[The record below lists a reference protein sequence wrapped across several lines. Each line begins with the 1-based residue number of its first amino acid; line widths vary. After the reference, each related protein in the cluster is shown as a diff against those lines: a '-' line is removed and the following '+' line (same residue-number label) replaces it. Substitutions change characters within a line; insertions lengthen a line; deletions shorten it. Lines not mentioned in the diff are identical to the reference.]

1 MFPPRALFFLVVQ
14 DAFSALS
21 PVTGRVVGGERLRL
35 FLALR
40 LPDDVLGHLADWAEE
55 HAREAGR
62 LVRREDLHVTLAFLG
77 ARPAGELDGIVA
89 ALRDAAVRADPIEL
103 EPTGWRETRSVGMV
117 RLDDRGGAA
126 TRLAGD
132 VHDRLEAL
140 GVYRR
145 EARPW
150 LAHITVVRFRQR
162 PRLRPP
168 LPELGP
174 FAPSD
179 ASVYLSRLHPSGARY
194 EVLAS
199 TPLGGT
205 E

>member
-1 MFPPRALFFLVVQ
+1 
-14 DAFSALS
+14 
-21 PVTGRVVGGERLRL
+21 VTDERLRL

-40 LPDDVLGHLADWAEE
+40 LPDEVRNVLAEWAEGYL
-55 HAREAGR
+55 HGTGR

-77 ARPAGELDGIVA
+77 ARPAGDLDSIVG
-89 ALRDAAVRADPIEL
+89 ALRDAAARAGPIEL
-103 EPTGWRETRSVGMV
+103 APAGWRETRSVGMV
-117 RLDDRGGAA
+117 RLDDAGGAA
-126 TRLAGD
+126 GELAGD
-132 VHDRLEAL
+132 LHGRLEAL

-150 LAHITVVRFRQR
+150 LAHVTVVRFRER

-168 LPELGP
+168 LLEIGP
-174 FAPSD
+174 FVPSD

-199 TPLGGT
+199 TLLGGMG
-205 E
+205 

>member
-1 MFPPRALFFLVVQ
+1 
-14 DAFSALS
+14 
-21 PVTGRVVGGERLRL
+21 VTSDERLRL

-40 LPDDVLGHLADWAEE
+40 LPDDVRDRIGDWAEV
-55 HAREAGR
+55 HARGAGR
-62 LVRREDLHVTLAFLG
+62 LVRPENLHVTLAFLG
-77 ARPAGELDGIVA
+77 SRPAGELDAIVG
-89 ALRDAAVRADPIEL
+89 ALHDAAARADPIEL
-103 EPTGWRETRSVGMV
+103 APAGWRETRSVGMV
-117 RLDDRGGAA
+117 RLDDSGGAA
-126 TRLAGD
+126 TQLAGN

-150 LAHITVVRFRQR
+150 LAHVTVVRFRQR

-168 LPELGP
+168 LPELAP

-205 E
+205 G